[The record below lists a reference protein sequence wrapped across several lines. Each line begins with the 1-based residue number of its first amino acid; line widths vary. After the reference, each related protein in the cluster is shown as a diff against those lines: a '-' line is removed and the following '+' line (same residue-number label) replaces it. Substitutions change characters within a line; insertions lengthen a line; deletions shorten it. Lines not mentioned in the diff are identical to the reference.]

1 MNTKTTELINKFLKE
16 EMNQMQPSDPQRPV
30 ISQQPQQQQAPRQMP
45 SDNQNQSNDNQEEQ
59 PVEVYIPLHD
69 GRFTNRIFTTSKGVI
84 IKVLND
90 SIDDDLNVIA
100 ELENNPNTY
109 FQVSV

>member
-1 MNTKTTELINKFLKE
+1 MKTKTTELINKFLKE
-16 EMNQMQPSDPQRPV
+16 ELNQLQQVTTQQPTV
-30 ISQQPQQQQAPRQMP
+30 SQQSQQQVPQQT
-45 SDNQNQSNDNQEEQ
+45 SKDNQNQNNLNQEAQ

-69 GRFTNRIFTTSKGVI
+69 GRFTNRIFTTSKGVT

-90 SIDDDLNVIA
+90 SIEDDLNVIM